1 VSRHPTGPSALSV
14 EDLVAVIAERY
25 GLDAPI
31 RASRLT
37 GGYANDVFLLVGHDL
52 VAHVKHPPAH
62 LESLSWEHRLLR
74 LLADRLPEVP
84 APLPDPSGSTFFL
97 AQDRPVWLT
106 PFVQGSPAQ
115 LSDRQL
121 VGAALGRLHA
131 TEIDLPARP
140 GHARLR
146 DLPIPPLREMPPRFD
161 SWLELIAK
169 ARTDLIRLVSVIDRT
184 RQPAAGVTH
193 NDIFPGNVLVQNGS
207 VTALLDWEEADVDWL
222 VWDLATSLW
231 PFCDTADWRRAI
243 TDFVTAYR
251 GAGGRVPAEED
262 DLILPL
268 VRAKRILE
276 VLRAPTDRHPR
287 WDLQLANLVAY
298 QALA

>member
-1 VSRHPTGPSALSV
+1 VSRHPTGPSTLSV
-14 EDLVAVIAERY
+14 DDLLSVVAERF
-25 GLDAPI
+25 GLDDPI
-31 RASRLT
+31 SASRLT
-37 GGYANDVFLLVGHDL
+37 GGYANDVFLLEGHDL
-52 VAHVKHPPAH
+52 VAHVKHPPAD
-62 LESLSWEHRLLR
+62 LESLAWEHRLLR

-84 APLPDPSGSTFFL
+84 PPLPDRSGSTFFL
-97 AQDRPVWLT
+97 NQGQSVWLT
-106 PFVQGSPAQ
+106 PFVQGSPAHP
-115 LSDRQL
+115 SDRQL

-131 TEIDLPARP
+131 TEIDLPTRP

-146 DLPIPPLREMPPRFD
+146 DLPIPPLTEMPAIFD
-161 SWLELIAK
+161 GWLELIAE
-169 ARTDLIRLVSVIDRT
+169 ARTDLIRLVSDINRT
-184 RQPAAGVTH
+184 RRLSVGVTH
-193 NDIFPGNVLVQNGS
+193 NDVFPGNVLVQNGS

-231 PFCDTADWRRAI
+231 PFCDIADWRRAI

-287 WDLQLANLVAY
+287 WDVQLANLAAY